1 MPISEG
7 MRARLPIV
15 LVIALVAVLAGIAA
29 SASGVLDRQESDTVD
44 LRFALRG
51 DHRPADVVVVGID
64 DVTFGDLGLRWP
76 FPRGL
81 HAEAIDRLREAGAK
95 VIVYDVQFTEP
106 SRDVRQD
113 LRLYDAIGRARNVV
127 LATSEIGAD
136 GSTNVLGGDANLRAA
151 GARAAAA
158 YLPKDGRGVI
168 RRFTRELSGLE
179 TLPVAAAEVAR
190 GAPVTAAEVPS
201 DGMLIDFRG
210 GPGTIR
216 TVSFSDLLAGRVPA
230 SLLRGAIVVVGATAP
245 SLQDVHLTPA
255 GPDNPMPGPEV
266 QANAIWTMLHGSL
279 RPSPGWLGLLMIVG
293 MGVVVP
299 LASLRVRFL
308 AVAIGALVLAAAAAG
323 GSVLA
328 FDAGMVVPLVVP
340 IVTLTAATLATGVES
355 HLRESR
361 ERRRQAWLA
370 EVLEGKVHERTEQ
383 LRATQLEVV
392 SRLSQA
398 SESRDHETGQHIERM
413 SRIAEALGRA
423 TGMSERE
430 AEQLRHAAVL
440 HDIGKIGVPDYVLL
454 KPGRLTDEE
463 REIMQGHTTIGGTI
477 LAGSGSPL
485 VRMGEAIALT
495 HHERWDGGGYPRGLA
510 GEAIPLEGRICAI
523 ADVFDALVSPRRYK
537 AGWSLE
543 DALAELADQRGR
555 QFDAALVDLFLEI
568 APGLYEELGYA
579 HDAAEHD
586 PGVPT
591 PSAG

>member
-1 MPISEG
+1 MP
-7 MRARLPIV
+7 RALTAAIV
-15 LVIALVAVLAGIAA
+15 AAIAVIVGLGA
-29 SASGVLDRQESDTVD
+29 SFLGVLDRPEGDTVD
-44 LRFALRG
+44 LRFELRG

-64 DVTFGDLGLRWP
+64 DVSFGELRKRWP
-76 FPRGL
+76 FPRVL
-81 HAEAIDRLREAGAK
+81 HARAIDRLHAGGAR

-106 SRDVRQD
+106 SGDQRQD
-113 LRLYDAIGRARNVV
+113 LALYDAVARAGNVV
-127 LATSEIGAD
+127 LATSEVGPG
-136 GSTNVLGGDANLRAA
+136 GSTNVLGGDDNLRAA

-158 YLPKDGRGVI
+158 FLPKDGRGVI
-168 RRFTRELSGLE
+168 RTFTREFSGLE
-179 TLPVAAAEVAR
+179 TMPVAAAEVVR
-190 GAPVTAAEVPS
+190 GAPVEPGEVPA
-201 DGMLIDFRG
+201 GGALIDYRG

-216 TVSFSDLLAGRVPA
+216 TVSFSDLLAGRVDPG
-230 SLLRGAIVVVGATAP
+230 LIRGAVVVVGATAP

-255 GPDNPMPGPEV
+255 GADNPMAGPEV
-266 QANAIWTMLHGSL
+266 QANAIWTVLHGDL
-279 RPSPGWLGLLMIVG
+279 RRAPGWLGLLAIVG
-293 MGVVVP
+293 MGVVAP
-299 LASLRVRFL
+299 LASLRIRFL
-308 AVAIGALVLAAAAAG
+308 AIAVGAVALAGAYAAAAW
-323 GSVLA
+323 LA
-328 FDAGMVVPLVVP
+328 FLAGVVVPVVVPLA
-340 IVTLTAATLATGVES
+340 TLAVATLATGVVS
-355 HLRESR
+355 YLRESH

-370 EVLEGKVHERTEQ
+370 EVLEGKVNERTVQ

-423 TGMSERE
+423 QGMSAGE

-463 REIMQGHTTIGGTI
+463 REIMQGHTSIGGTI

-495 HHERWDGGGYPRGLA
+495 HHERWDGTGYPAGLA
-510 GEAIPLEGRICAI
+510 GEEIPLEGRICAI

-537 AGWSLE
+537 EGWSLE

-555 QFDAALVDLFLEI
+555 QFDAALVDAFLVI

-579 HDAAEHD
+579 ADVIEAP
-586 PGVPT
+586 PGVPAA
-591 PSAG
+591 PAG

>member
-1 MPISEG
+1 

-15 LVIALVAVLAGIAA
+15 LVVALVAVLAGIAA

-81 HAEAIDRLREAGAK
+81 HAEAIDRLREGGAK

-136 GSTNVLGGDANLRAA
+136 GSTDVLGGDANLRAA

-190 GAPVTAAEVPS
+190 GAPVTADEVPS

-230 SLLRGAIVVVGATAP
+230 SLLRGAVVVVGATAP

-266 QANAIWTMLHGSL
+266 QANAIWTMLHGDL

-293 MGVVVP
+293 MGVVAP

-328 FDAGMVVPLVVP
+328 FDAGMVVPVVVP
-340 IVTLTAATLATGVES
+340 ILTLTAATLATGIES

-430 AEQLRHAAVL
+430 AEELRHAAVL
-440 HDIGKIGVPDYVLL
+440 HDIGKIGVPDHVLL
-454 KPGRLTDEE
+454 KHGRLTDEE
-463 REIMQGHTTIGGTI
+463 REIMQGHTTIGATI
-477 LAGSGSPL
+477 LAGSASPL
-485 VRMGEAIALT
+485 VRMGQAIALT
-495 HHERWDGGGYPRGLA
+495 HHERWDGGGYPNGLA

-537 AGWSLE
+537 AGWPLE
-543 DALAELADQRGR
+543 EALAELAIQRGR
-555 QFDAALVDLFLEI
+555 QFDAALVDRFLAI
-568 APGLYEELGYA
+568 APGLYAELGYA
-579 HDAAEHD
+579 EDAVERD
-586 PGVPT
+586 TGVPA
-591 PSAG
+591 PAAG